1 MKTALLVPLV
11 LSAALA
17 FLLFRPAPAAPPY
30 KRPPLP
36 TPVVLDEMGALPP
49 GVQVT
54 ETGPRPSTAGDGL
67 RAWR

>member
-1 MKTALLVPLV
+1 MKTALFAPLA

-17 FLLFRPAPAAPPY
+17 FLLFRPDPAVRPY
-30 KRPPLP
+30 RRPPLP

-49 GVQVT
+49 GVQVP
-54 ETGPRPSTAGDGL
+54 ESGPRPTTGRDGL

>member
-1 MKTALLVPLV
+1 MKTDLLVPLA
-11 LSAALA
+11 LSALLT

-54 ETGPRPSTAGDGL
+54 ESGPVPTTAGDGL